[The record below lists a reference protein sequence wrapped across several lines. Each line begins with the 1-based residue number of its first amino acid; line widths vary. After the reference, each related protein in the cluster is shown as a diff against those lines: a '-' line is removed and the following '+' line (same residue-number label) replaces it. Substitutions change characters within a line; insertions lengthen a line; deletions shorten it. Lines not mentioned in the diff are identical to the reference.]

1 LPAAILET
9 LGGLFGRPSRL
20 VESLLEPVR
29 KQKRIQM
36 DDYPS
41 LLAYFTTVRKM
52 LQEIKRLNQMQ
63 LFNTVANIDLIV
75 EKFPTNELERW
86 MEETEGLRDN
96 QLASALEKFV
106 LERWRHC
113 GTIMARTTTA

>member
-1 LPAAILET
+1 
-9 LGGLFGRPSRL
+9 
-20 VESLLEPVR
+20 VR

-41 LLAYFTTVRKM
+41 LLAYFTTIRNV

-75 EKFPTNELERW
+75 EKFPT
-86 MEETEGLRDN
+86 M
-96 QLASALEKFV
+96 S
-106 LERWRHC
+106 
-113 GTIMARTTTA
+113 